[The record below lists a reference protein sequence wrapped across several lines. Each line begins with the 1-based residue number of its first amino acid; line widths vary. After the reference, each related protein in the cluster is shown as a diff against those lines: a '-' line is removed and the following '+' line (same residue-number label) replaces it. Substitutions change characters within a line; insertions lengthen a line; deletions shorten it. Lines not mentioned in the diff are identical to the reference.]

1 MVYNIMMNNRKRANL
16 SLLFFTFRK
25 KLIFY
30 VKIYFINRKYEHE
43 NITKID
49 FCYINIINIL
59 ICRYIEK

>member
-30 VKIYFINRKYEHE
+30 VEIYFNRKYEHE

-59 ICRYIEK
+59 ICRYIEI